1 VDKSFRELFDESDRL
16 LEKRAGKAAMDALY
30 FAEEIGHPK
39 YQNLSFDATA
49 EAEAVVMFLDIRGF
63 TSLSLELEND
73 ELVRILQKLTAASV
87 KSVRQFGGYIGEFTG
102 DGVMAYFDIGGP
114 AFAALHTASF
124 LMSGVRDVVNPALKR
139 DGDTGVRVAVGMEYG
154 RVLWAPVG
162 IGGIS
167 QVKPI
172 SEVTFIAGKLSTRKY
187 AKPWQCKVGQQLA
200 AAIPEEF
207 KSRAEG
213 YAYGDRTYPVFD
225 FDWEQFAQN
234 EKYNLDALK
243 RRVLAEALSP
253 RVRTIAGSAAGPAVI
268 SGRNALSDPPRPPR
282 SRQVG

>member
-1 VDKSFRELFDESDRL
+1 MDKSFRELFDESDSL
-16 LEKRAGKAAMDALY
+16 LEKRAGGAAVDSLF
-30 FAEEIGHPK
+30 FAQEMGHPK
-39 YQNLSFDATA
+39 YQGLDATA
-49 EAEAVVMFLDIRGF
+49 EAEAVVMFLDVRGF
-63 TSLSLELEND
+63 TRLSLELEND

-87 KSVRQFGGYIGEFTG
+87 RSVRQFGGYIGEFTG
-102 DGVMAYFDIGGP
+102 DGVMAYFDTGGP

-124 LMSGVRDVVNPALKR
+124 LMAGVRDVVNPALKR
-139 DGDTGVRVAVGMEYG
+139 DGDTGVKVAVGMEYG
-154 RVLWAPVG
+154 RVMWSRVG

-187 AKPWQCKVGQQLA
+187 AEPWQCKVGQQLA

-207 KSRAEG
+207 KSRAAG
-213 YAYGDRTYPVFD
+213 YQYGDRTYPVFD

-234 EKYNLDALK
+234 ENYNLVALPE
-243 RRVLAEALSP
+243 RVLAKAHSP
-253 RVRTIAGSAAGPAVI
+253 RARAITASVAGSQAVI
-268 SGRNALSDPPRPPR
+268 SSRVTLPDPPRPPR